1 MPSLFVVMPFG
12 EKLVLMSMKHD
23 VESEAFEVA
32 FHDPDA
38 QWATADD
45 WDFSG

>member
-1 MPSLFVVMPFG
+1 
-12 EKLVLMSMKHD
+12 MKHD